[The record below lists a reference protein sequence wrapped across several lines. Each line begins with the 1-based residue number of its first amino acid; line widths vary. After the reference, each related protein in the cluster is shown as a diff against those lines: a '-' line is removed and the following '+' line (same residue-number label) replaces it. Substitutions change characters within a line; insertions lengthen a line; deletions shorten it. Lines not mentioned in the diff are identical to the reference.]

1 MTLDTGSIN
10 KTITLQ
16 VHGTFLYIFIRH
28 HYVIWRTLAC
38 SRLSDIGKTR
48 KEKVREKLAGRE
60 KGKRKGE
67 RACNHLFYDPLP
79 PTFSTFEII
88 RFRLSNC

>member
-38 SRLSDIGKTR
+38 SRLSDSGEDAKGKGTR
-48 KEKVREKLAGRE
+48 KVGGAGKGKKEGRE
-60 KGKRKGE
+60 S
-67 RACNHLFYDPLP
+67 L
-79 PTFSTFEII
+79 
-88 RFRLSNC
+88 